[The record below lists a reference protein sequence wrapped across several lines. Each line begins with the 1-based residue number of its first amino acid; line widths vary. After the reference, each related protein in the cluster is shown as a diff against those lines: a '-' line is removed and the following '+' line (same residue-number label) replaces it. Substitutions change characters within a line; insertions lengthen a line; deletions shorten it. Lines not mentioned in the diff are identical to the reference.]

1 MGFRRNKHPPC
12 HPERLQRQCHAS
24 YVKRA
29 LRLEL
34 FAEAS
39 PEGLALEISKR
50 LAAIAKATSRIH
62 WRKRA
67 AFARDLDL
75 HFRMIQRLAESD
87 PKAALTLLMD
97 FLDLASSVFDFM
109 TFAAVYSLYGFDE
122 VMFHTGWFV
131 ESTLTGLMILLAI
144 RTQRP
149 FFLSRPGN
157 LFLIAMVTIGITT
170 VWIPF
175 SPFAETLGFVVPS
188 GKLLGIVFFITF
200 LYLIGMEIVKRLFY
214 RYLAT

>member
-1 MGFRRNKHPPC
+1 MARAIAKTTDQPAKALAKATTKARKGSKTTLSEANLADLGA
-12 HPERLQRQCHAS
+12 ERLATILMDLSVDS

-87 PKAALTLLMD
+87 PNAALTLLMD
-97 FLDLASSVFDFM
+97 FLDLAGSVFDRI
-109 TFAAVYSLYGFDE
+109 S
-122 VMFHTGWFV
+122 
-131 ESTLTGLMILLAI
+131 
-144 RTQRP
+144 Q
-149 FFLSRPGN
+149 
-157 LFLIAMVTIGITT
+157 
-170 VWIPF
+170 
-175 SPFAETLGFVVPS
+175 
-188 GKLLGIVFFITF
+188 LGIPTLLVTHDPADIPP
-200 LYLIGMEIVKRLFY
+200 GGAVVEISEWQD
-214 RYLAT
+214 AHA